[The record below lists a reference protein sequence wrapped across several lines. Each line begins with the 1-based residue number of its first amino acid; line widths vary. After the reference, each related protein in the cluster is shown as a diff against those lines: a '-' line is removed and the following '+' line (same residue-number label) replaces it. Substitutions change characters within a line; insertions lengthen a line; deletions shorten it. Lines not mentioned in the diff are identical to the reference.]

1 MYGNRYLLS
10 YPNVGVNNAQGTW
23 IEIKGVKGYVK
34 RSTAKRHRPWLYN
47 TKADLKKGAS
57 NPQPAPEK
65 EWNPNNFGDFCLC

>member
-47 TKADLKKGAS
+47 TKADSKKGRFQS
-57 NPQPAPEK
+57 TTSPRKRMEPE
-65 EWNPNNFGDFCLC
+65 